1 MSMTFDYTDGGY
13 AIRVSDDLYQRTD
26 GGMMYDMGG
35 GMAMDMESGSMH
47 ILDDD
52 RRDNDY
58 RLDRDNDF

>member
-13 AIRVSDDLYQRTD
+13 AVRLSDDLYQRSD

-47 ILDDD
+47 IMDDD
-52 RRDNDY
+52 SRNCGLRDDDDY
-58 RLDRDNDF
+58 